1 MHAHRV
7 EGENEVGWV
16 LIFDGVGDSYGI
28 PRKVMMDTQARGGMS
43 WMSLIELDITG
54 RHGFGLHWFVYGLG
68 GDRGPFLGRVST
80 RKTKGHSFKGTF
92 QSLATVM
99 DFDPLGRYLSKL
111 FSGGHMLTAITLHY
125 YLLP

>member
-43 WMSLIELDITG
+43 WMSLIGLDITG
-54 RHGFGLHWFVYGLG
+54 RHGFGLHWFVYGWAVIVGLFWAG
-68 GDRGPFLGRVST
+68 FQHARQ
-80 RKTKGHSFKGTF
+80 KGIHSKG
-92 QSLATVM
+92 
-99 DFDPLGRYLSKL
+99 L
-111 FSGGHMLTAITLHY
+111 FSLWQRLWTLIHWVGTCRSY
-125 YLLP
+125 FLVVMC